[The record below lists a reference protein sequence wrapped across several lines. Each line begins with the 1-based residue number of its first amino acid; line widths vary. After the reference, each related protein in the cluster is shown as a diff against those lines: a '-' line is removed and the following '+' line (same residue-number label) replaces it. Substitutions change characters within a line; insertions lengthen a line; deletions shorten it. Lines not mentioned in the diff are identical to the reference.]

1 MFLIHHTHLNENL
14 LHTRLAFLFNYSS
27 FPPPTENVGRRKK
40 MQPLNLLLFFSGLLL
55 TAALPPHQSSGYRRD
70 LQILTPQIDQS
81 TPEDPPFSEA
91 FPLPAHHYE
100 DPSNFLLPSIF
111 PAPDTTFSKNNPP
124 TILIPEPSIDTT
136 YCTEKKVLVCCPQ
149 QRSGN
154 YKIPDD
160 GFLSPDCRLASQYGV
175 EFGKY
180 PCRCCGG
187 FFGAV
192 EALEGKPLGS
202 NCVDVAYDA
211 EGTGETSDGG
221 RGEYEGAW
229 Y

>member
-1 MFLIHHTHLNENL
+1 
-14 LHTRLAFLFNYSS
+14 
-27 FPPPTENVGRRKK
+27 
-40 MQPLNLLLFFSGLLL
+40 MQRLNLLLFLSGLLI
-55 TAALPPHQSSGYRRD
+55 TAAFPQHQSSRYRRD
-70 LQILTPQIDQS
+70 LQLLTPQIDQS
-81 TPEDPPFSEA
+81 TSQDPPFSA
-91 FPLPAHHYE
+91 AYPLAAHHYE
-100 DPSNFLLPSIF
+100 GPSDFLLPSIF

-124 TILIPEPSIDTT
+124 TILTPEPSIDTT

-149 QRSGN
+149 QNSGF

-160 GFLSPDCRLASQYGV
+160 GFLSPDCRLAAQYGV

-192 EALEGKPLGS
+192 EALQGKPLGS

-211 EGTGETSDGG
+211 EGTGGTIDGG

>member
-1 MFLIHHTHLNENL
+1 
-14 LHTRLAFLFNYSS
+14 
-27 FPPPTENVGRRKK
+27 
-40 MQPLNLLLFFSGLLL
+40 MQRLNLLLFLSGLLL
-55 TAALPPHQSSGYRRD
+55 TAAFPQQQPSGNGRD
-70 LQILTPQIDQS
+70 LQILTPVQIDQS
-81 TPEDPPFSEA
+81 TPQDPTFSEPY
-91 FPLPAHHYE
+91 PLAAHHYE
-100 DPSNFLLPSIF
+100 GPSNLLLPSIF
-111 PAPDTTFSKNNPP
+111 PPPDTIFSKNNPP

-149 QRSGN
+149 QDSGL

-160 GFLSPDCRLASQYGV
+160 GFLSPDCRLAAQYGV

-187 FFGAV
+187 FFEAV
-192 EALEGKPLGS
+192 ESLQGTPLGS

-211 EGTGETSDGG
+211 DTGGTTNGG